1 MSELWTFSATDL
13 AGLIARGEASSVEV
27 VSAHIARI
35 EAVDGMLNA
44 VVVRRFDEALAEA
57 RSADERRGRGEPLGA
72 LHGVPVTIKDC
83 FDVIGTPSTFGLT
96 TRANDRATADDPY
109 VARWRAAGAIVL
121 AKTNLSQLMIFIES
135 DNPLYGRTNNPW
147 DIGRT
152 CGGSSGGE
160 GAIIAAGGSPLGLG
174 SDIGGSL
181 RNPANYNGIVSM
193 KPTTGRLN
201 DTTRL
206 ETFAGQTAIVSQEG
220 PLARTVADAELSL
233 ALANG
238 GRDPGGLPPRPLH
251 AAKDVDVRGL
261 RIGYYE
267 ELGSFRAAPALAR
280 ATREAAA
287 ILTEMGA
294 HVVRFD
300 PPDVDRA
307 MDLFYGILS
316 ADRGRGA
323 LEILGKG
330 PRDKRVAAL
339 FDIVSKSRS
348 QIAPILLLLRLTG
361 QRGLVE
367 IVRNYGYGDT
377 RHYWDLVGKLEDYK
391 TSFANA
397 MDAAHGGPLDA
408 IVCPPGGL
416 PAIRHGA
423 SGAVSVAGAYAPLYN
438 VTGYPAGTIP
448 FTRVRTDEEVGRQP
462 SRDSVEA
469 AALESE
475 RGSAGLPAGV
485 QVVARPWREDV
496 AFAVMYALESV
507 ARTRPD
513 FPSTP
518 VTPSYA
524 HTPSSLSS

>member
-1 MSELWTFSATDL
+1 MSELWTNSAAGL
-13 AGLIARGEASSVEV
+13 ADLIARREVSSVEV

-57 RSADERRGRGEPLGA
+57 KAADELQARGEPLGA
-72 LHGVPVTIKDC
+72 LHGVPVTIKEC
-83 FDVIGTPSTFGLT
+83 FDVTGTASTFGLT

-109 VARWRAAGAIVL
+109 VARWRAAGAVVL

-147 DIGRT
+147 DIGRS

-181 RNPANYNGIVSM
+181 RNPAAFNGIVSM

-206 ETFAGQTAIVSQEG
+206 ETYAGQTAIVSQEG
-220 PLARTVADAELSL
+220 PLARTVADTEFGLEI
-233 ALANG
+233 ANG
-238 GRDPGGLPPRPLH
+238 GRDPEGLPSRTLR

-267 ELGSFRAAPALAR
+267 NLGSFRAAPALAR
-280 ATREAAA
+280 ATRECAA
-287 ILTEMGA
+287 ILEDMGA
-294 HVVRFD
+294 HVVPFD
-300 PPDVDRA
+300 PPDVDHA
-307 MDLFYGILS
+307 MNLFYGILS
-316 ADRGRGA
+316 ADGGRGA
-323 LEILGKG
+323 IAVLGKG

-339 FDIVSKSRS
+339 FDIVTKPRV
-348 QIAPILLLLRLTG
+348 QIAPIELLLKLTG

-367 IVRNYGYGDT
+367 IVRNYGYSDT
-377 RHYWDLVGKLEDYK
+377 RHYWDLVGQMETYK
-391 TSFANA
+391 ATFAAAMNA
-397 MDAAHGGPLDA
+397 VAGGPLDA

-423 SGAVSVAGAYAPLYN
+423 AADVSVAGAYAPLYN
-438 VTGYPAGTIP
+438 VIGYPTGTIP
-448 FTRVRTDEEVGRQP
+448 FTRVRADEELGRKP

-469 AALESE
+469 AALENE

-496 AFAVMYALESV
+496 AFAVMYAIESV
-507 ARTRPD
+507 ARTHADYPT
-513 FPSTP
+513 TP

-524 HTPSSLSS
+524 HTPAPA